1 MVKSH
6 RTEQTADTR
15 QVLLAAARR
24 RFAEQGYAATGTEE
38 IVADAQVTRGALYHH
53 FRDKADLFRTVMEQ
67 VAREVAEQLVA
78 GELGRAADESLDV
91 WTQLRTGCQSLLD
104 ISAHSDFQ
112 RIVLVDGPAVLGAD
126 AWDTLVE
133 RHGYRL
139 LADWLEMAVKEK
151 RIDPIPVAPLT
162 RLLAALLSEASM
174 YVGRAE
180 DTATAREEAG
190 VVLDR
195 MLLGLRRSPDVAN

>member
-1 MVKSH
+1 LV
-6 RTEQTADTR
+6 
-15 QVLLAAARR
+15 AARH

-53 FRDKADLFRTVMEQ
+53 FRDKAELFRTVMEQ

-78 GELGRAADESLDV
+78 GELGRVADEPPDV
-91 WTQLRTGCQSLLD
+91 WNQLRTGCQSLLD
-104 ISAHSDFQ
+104 ISMHSDFQ

-139 LADWLEMAVKEK
+139 LAEWLEMAVADK
-151 RIDPIPVAPLT
+151 RIDPMPVAPLT
-162 RLLAALLSEASM
+162 RLLAALLSEASL

-190 VVLDR
+190 IVLDR
-195 MLLGLRRSPDVAN
+195 VLLGLRRE